1 MKRTILTLMLITL
14 LALFVASPAFAEG
27 DKVRGEKGQ
36 GCVNQNQV
44 QDPPPFQQ

>member
-1 MKRTILTLMLITL
+1 MKRAILILLLTTMLVLWLSLT
-14 LALFVASPAFAEG
+14 AFTNG

-44 QDPPPFQQ
+44 QDPPLF